1 MTAIAIVPAC
11 LDCGAA
17 IDPERRFRRLCLPC
31 EGVRAWGAFLA
42 DVPEQ
47 QRRLASIVGPEY
59 AALTLADFTPELT
72 AQGLACF
79 RRQRTAEPV
88 LYGVMLLG
96 DVGPGKTGF
105 AAALTRLWVFCGK
118 SVRWYLVRSL
128 NLAIRDTYSGRAEQ
142 TEGELVEAL
151 TTVDLLVLD
160 DLGREGEAS
169 EHVLAVLHQVLDERT
184 RWHRPTLV
192 TTNLHG
198 KGLAERYGAAIADRL
213 RQYDR
218 LVIDGPSRRGA
229 A

>member
-1 MTAIAIVPAC
+1 MTALATAPAC

-17 IDPERRFRRLCLPC
+17 IDPERRFRRLCLAC
-31 EGVRAWGAFLA
+31 EGVRAWAAFLA
-42 DVPEQ
+42 DAPEQ

-59 AALTLADFTPELT
+59 AALTLADFTAELAT
-72 AQGLACF
+72 QGLTCF
-79 RRQRTAEPV
+79 RRHRTADPV
-88 LYGVMLLG
+88 LYGVLLVG

-105 AAALTRLWVFCGK
+105 AAALTRMWVFCGK
-118 SVRWYLVRSL
+118 SVRWYLVRTL
-128 NLAIRDTYSGRAEQ
+128 NLAIRDTYSGRSEQ

-160 DLGREGEAS
+160 DLGREGEPS

-192 TTNLHG
+192 TTNLNG
-198 KGLAERYGAAIADRL
+198 KGLRDRYGAAIADRF
-213 RQYDR
+213 RQYDC